1 MRFSLTT
8 IGIAAAGL
16 LAAGMI
22 AAAPAYA
29 SSNAAYVVGGTGYQ
43 YQVTCQSAS
52 TCNSATGGTL
62 EIQFARSGP
71 MDPRTLGVFYQ
82 IINGTAV
89 NGTDFNTP
97 ATGEAIIGPNQFV
110 TDLHVPLVNKPHP
123 FGTSTT
129 FTVKIT
135 GTTYPITI
143 STGTAT
149 NTILGG
155 NVPPDCSFTYI
166 SGNSQSLTCTQRPA
180 TQVWDLQLDCFA
192 YMLHEFVP
200 AGGSRVTGDGTSTL
214 SCEEMDLSNPFFIID
229 S

>member
-1 MRFSLTT
+1 MK
-8 IGIAAAGL
+8 
-16 LAAGMI
+16 
-22 AAAPAYA
+22 
-29 SSNAAYVVGGTGYQ
+29 
-43 YQVTCQSAS
+43 
-52 TCNSATGGTL
+52 
-62 EIQFARSGP
+62 E
-71 MDPRTLGVFYQ
+71 
-82 IINGTAV
+82 
-89 NGTDFNTP
+89 
-97 ATGEAIIGPNQFV
+97 
-110 TDLHVPLVNKPHP
+110 PHP

-135 GTTYPITI
+135 GTTYSIPI

-192 YMLHEFVP
+192 YMLHTFLPV
-200 AGGSRVTGDGTSTL
+200 GGSHVTGDGTSTL
-214 SCEEMDLSNPFFIID
+214 SCDEMDLSNPFFIID